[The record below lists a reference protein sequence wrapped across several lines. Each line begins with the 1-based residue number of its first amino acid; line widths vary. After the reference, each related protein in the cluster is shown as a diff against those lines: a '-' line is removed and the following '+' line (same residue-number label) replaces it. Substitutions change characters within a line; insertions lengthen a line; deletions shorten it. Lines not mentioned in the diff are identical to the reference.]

1 MGLREIALD
10 FSLLRQGLS
19 IEHEFGPSALAEL
32 VRVGRFLEHAFYEAG
47 SLRETEHGI
56 EFGLVNPP
64 LRMGAFRS
72 VRLLVDGQPVAPGRC
87 AWSEPESPVRR
98 RFSEID
104 PLHPI
109 VLVPGRPIRFGAEID
124 RPGPGRH
131 VLRLEFQSVAIPP
144 LVWIEIYDSVRS
156 RGP

>member
-10 FSLLRQGLS
+10 FSLLRQGLT
-19 IEHEFGPSALAEL
+19 IEHEFGPAALAEL

-47 SLRETEHGI
+47 SLRETDRGI
-56 EFGLVNPP
+56 VFALVNPP
-64 LRMGAFRS
+64 LRLGAFRAL
-72 VRLLVDGQPVAPGRC
+72 RLLVDGHPVPPERC
-87 AWSEPESPVRR
+87 AWSEEGNPVQR

-109 VLVPGRPIRFGAEID
+109 VLAPGRPIRFEVEVD
-124 RPGPGRH
+124 RPRPGRH

-144 LVWIEIYDSVRS
+144 LVWIEIYDSVRT